1 MKIDN
6 LISSFNGYEILVIPF
21 ALMAALFMIYTAI
34 KAWKAAAQSND
45 DDDDENIVIEPMT
58 MWYSKKRHGA
68 SFIPWPDPEIEPVA
82 VVDRRGEWVVVSKG
96 GVPETHRIDKF
107 VEEYMMDDYSDLEED
122 VYVAKE
128 PIAQEPE
135 DGFLDIQEPKKAS
148 ALGMTLT
155 IDGQEYVV
163 QSAKP

>member
-1 MKIDN
+1 MQ
-6 LISSFNGYEILVIPF
+6 LIQEYETLVLPVI
-21 ALMAALFMIYTAI
+21 ALAAVLAVYTI
-34 KAWKAAAQSND
+34 IQLWLKDRELNKLKEGLD
-45 DDDDENIVIEPMT
+45 GENIVIEPMT

-68 SFIPWPDPEIEPVA
+68 SFIPWPDPDIEPVA
-82 VVDRRGEWVVVSKG
+82 VVDSRDEWVVVSKG

-107 VEEYMMDDYSDLEED
+107 VEEYMMDDYGDLEED

-155 IDGQEYVV
+155 IDGQDYVV
-163 QSAKP
+163 QTAKP